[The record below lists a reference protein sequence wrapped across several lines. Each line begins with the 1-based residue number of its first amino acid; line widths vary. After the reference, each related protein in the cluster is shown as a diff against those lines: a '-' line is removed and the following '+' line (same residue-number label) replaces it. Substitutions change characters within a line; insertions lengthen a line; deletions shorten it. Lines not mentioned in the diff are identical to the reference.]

1 MKGLRSLLR
10 RLPNLSARNYLLLLI
25 LTPIL
30 FLLPYFAVQIPSGHD
45 LPFHLNRIEGLAQA
59 YQNGEAFPAIFYN
72 LYRGTGYGT
81 PLFYGNLAI
90 VLPAALHALGL
101 PLIASWKINILFVT
115 ILAAVS
121 CFLCARVMIKNDYAA
136 FVMSVVLVFSGYFAT
151 DLFFRA
157 SIGEM
162 TSFIFLPVT
171 FLGLYGIL
179 REPKIAWPLLPIGL
193 SLILYCHLLS
203 ALITVFGLFVFA
215 LFHIKI
221 LIRNPKKLLL
231 LLASVGLFLLFSAF
245 YILPMGEQLASSSFL
260 ATNGSSA
267 TAYGTLRYS
276 ALPWWSLASDWNM
289 ILHVLFPDRITAWI
303 PNGLGLSFPLML
315 AAAIYYGKKA
325 NYRRML
331 TALALCALTLLLC
344 SKLFPWQAGALQE
357 TFGILQ
363 FPWRFLMLATFFLAL
378 FAGEFVSGAEKSH
391 AGRIISV
398 LFLGFS
404 LLSFAVPEAQELAI
418 GLNHTLKHDVIE
430 YPYINNVGTGDYLPI
445 GFDVYTI
452 PHLQE
457 GAVCDD
463 PAVSVTDLGE
473 ADGVRT
479 IAFSGG
485 GSGGNTAVTVNLFFR
500 KAVGASAV
508 LPDGS
513 AETLALTQTD
523 SAARVEIGSLT
534 EGEIQLVY
542 VPTIAANR
550 ADLVASSN
558 VSLGYGSV
566 TAELSGA
573 QNGDWIEVPLLWYK
587 GYQAKFTAYDGSVSI
602 LPVSA
607 GTLGMCRVSLNGV
620 SAGTLTVRYARTPV
634 QIAAMLISAASFT
647 GAAVWG
653 VVVIAR
659 VKKRNRTGAEAS
671 ISE

>member
-1 MKGLRSLLR
+1 MKGLRSFLR
-10 RLPNLSARNYLLLLI
+10 RLPNLSTRKYLLLLV
-25 LTPIL
+25 LTPVL
-30 FLLPYFAVQIPSGHD
+30 FMLPYFALQIPSGHD

-90 VLPAALHALGL
+90 ALPAALRALGL
-101 PLIASWKINILFVT
+101 PLIASWKINILVVT
-115 ILAAVS
+115 MLATTS
-121 CFLCARVMIKNDYAA
+121 CFLCARVMLKSDYAS

-157 SIGEM
+157 SIGEV
-162 TSFIFLPVT
+162 TSFVFLPVA

-179 REPKIAWPLLPIGL
+179 HEPKIAWPLLPVGL

-215 LFHIKI
+215 LLQIKI

-245 YILPMGEQLASSSFL
+245 YILPMGEQLASASFL
-260 ATNGSSA
+260 ATDGSSA
-267 TAYGTLRYS
+267 TAYGTLLYS
-276 ALPWWSLASDWNM
+276 AMPWWALASDWNM

-325 NYRRML
+325 NHRRML
-331 TALALCALTLLLC
+331 IALALCVLTLLLC
-344 SKLFPWQAGALQE
+344 SKLFPWQAGVLQK

-378 FAGEFVSGAEKSH
+378 YAGEFVSGAEKSR
-391 AGRIISV
+391 AVRMICV

-418 GLNHTLKHDVIE
+418 GLNHTLKHDTIE
-430 YPYINNVGTGDYLPI
+430 YPYVNNVGTGDYLSI

-479 IAFSGG
+479 VALSGG
-485 GSGGNTAVTVNLFFR
+485 GSGENASVTINLFFR

-513 AETLALTQTD
+513 TETLELTQTG
-523 SAARVEIGSLT
+523 SGARVEIGSLA
-534 EGEIQLVY
+534 EGEIRLAC
-542 VPTIAANR
+542 VPVIAANR
-550 ADLVASSN
+550 ADLSAASN

-566 TAELSGA
+566 TVEFSGA
-573 QNGDWIEVPLLWYK
+573 QDGDWIEVPLLWYK
-587 GYQAKFTAYDGSVSI
+587 GYQAKFTKNDGSVSF

-607 GTLGMCRVSLNGV
+607 GTLGMCRVSLSGA
-620 SAGTLTVRYARTPV
+620 STGTLVIRYARTPV
-634 QIAAMLISAASFT
+634 QIAAMLISAASFL
-647 GAAVWG
+647 GVAVWG
-653 VVVIAR
+653 CVVIAR
-659 VKKRNRTGAEAS
+659 AKKRNGVGAAVS
-671 ISE
+671 VSE